1 MLLYNELKVCIIRGF
16 NNIEYTGLDSVAKTA
31 QPTITPRSKH
41 NISRAYISENA
52 LTVLYRLNEAGYEAY
67 LVGGCIRDML
77 LGREPKDYDV
87 ATNARPNE
95 VNALFRN
102 CRLVGRRF
110 RLAHINFGRETIE
123 VATFRAP
130 HQETAAGKKDKNGR
144 ILRDNVFGTL
154 EDDAMRR
161 DFTANSLYYSI
172 DDLAIRDYTNG
183 MEDIKN
189 GILKLIGDPET
200 RYKEDPVRML
210 RAIRFSAK
218 LGFRIHPDSEKPIKR
233 LGHLLKDIPAARLY
247 EEVLKLFLSGCAVQT
262 FDMLRQHGLFH
273 YLFPQLDKCL
283 EQEEHGY
290 PLTFVSQALNSTDKR
305 ISANKPVS
313 PSFLFACLL
322 WESVRVHAKQLMQK
336 SGMNETQAMQMAGET
351 VMMNQL
357 PHVAIPRRF
366 STPMREIWTMQSR
379 FQHRYGQRPLRFLA
393 HPRFRAAYDF
403 MLLRG
408 MAGEEL
414 QETCEWWTRL
424 QEQPEIQRKIMT
436 NLKSKGSYRSSRH
449 KKPVKPKSQKK

>member
-1 MLLYNELKVCIIRGF
+1 M
-16 NNIEYTGLDSVAKTA
+16 DSVTKVA
-31 QPTITPRSKH
+31 QPTITPRSEH

-52 LTVLYRLNEAGYEAY
+52 LTVLYRLNEAGYQAY

-77 LGREPKDYDV
+77 LGREPKDYDI
-87 ATNARPNE
+87 ATSARPNE

-130 HQETAAGKKDKNGR
+130 HQATPAGEEAANGR

-161 DFTANSLYYSI
+161 DFTINSLYYGI

-183 MEDIKN
+183 IQDIKS
-189 GILKLIGDPET
+189 GTLQLVGDPET

-210 RAIRFSAK
+210 RAVRFSSK
-218 LGFRIHPDSEKPIKR
+218 LGFRIHPDSEKPIKK
-233 LGHLLKDIPAARLY
+233 LGHLLKDIPGARLY
-247 EEVLKLFLSGCAVQT
+247 EEVLKLFLGGCAVQT
-262 FDMLRQHGLFH
+262 FDLLRHYGLFH
-273 YLFPQLDKCL
+273 HLFPQLSNCL

-290 PLTFVSQALNSTDKR
+290 PLTFVSQALSNTDKR
-305 ISANKPVS
+305 ISENKPIS

-322 WESVRVHAKQLMQK
+322 WEPVRVLAKELSQEEGI
-336 SGMNETQAMQMAGET
+336 SETQAMQMAGET
-351 VMMNQL
+351 VTQNQL
-357 PHVAIPRRF
+357 PHVSIPRRF
-366 STPMREIWTMQSR
+366 STPMREIWIMQLR
-379 FQHRYGQRPLRFLA
+379 FQHRYGQRPLRFLT

-414 QETCEWWTRL
+414 QETCEWWTKL
-424 QEQPEIQRKIMT
+424 QEQPEVQRELMANSNPKRP
-436 NLKSKGSYRSSRH
+436 YRSSRRKRPAKR
-449 KKPVKPKSQKK
+449 KKTDN

>member
-1 MLLYNELKVCIIRGF
+1 MYHTRFLLKQ
-16 NNIEYTGLDSVAKTA
+16 EYTGLNSATKIT
-31 QPTITPRSKH
+31 QPTIIPRSKH
-41 NISRAYISENA
+41 SISRAYISENA
-52 LTVLYRLNEAGYEAY
+52 LTVLYRLNEAGYQAY

-77 LGREPKDYDV
+77 LGREPKDYDI
-87 ATNARPNE
+87 ATSAHPNE

-110 RLAHINFGRETIE
+110 RLAHINFGRETLE
-123 VATFRAP
+123 VATFRSAHQAAP
-130 HQETAAGKKDKNGR
+130 AGVEAENGR

-161 DFTANSLYYSI
+161 DFTVNSLYYGI

-183 MEDIKN
+183 IKDIKS
-189 GILKLIGDPET
+189 GTLRLVGDPET

-218 LGFRIHPDSEKPIKR
+218 LGFRIHKNSKQPIRK
-233 LGHLLKDIPAARLY
+233 LGHLLKDIPAARIY
-247 EEVLKLFLSGCAVQT
+247 EEVLKLLLGGCAVQT
-262 FDMLRQHGLFH
+262 FSLLRHYGLFNH
-273 YLFPQLDKCL
+273 LLPQLSTCL
-283 EQEEHGY
+283 EQEEHNY
-290 PLTFVSQALNSTDKR
+290 PLTFVSQALSNTDKR
-305 ISANKPVS
+305 ISENKPVS

-322 WESVRVHAKQLMQK
+322 WEPVRVLAKNLMQEQDI
-336 SGMNETQAMQMAGET
+336 SETQAMQMAGET

-357 PHVAIPRRF
+357 PLIAIPRRF
-366 STPMREIWTMQSR
+366 SMPMREIWNMQLR

-414 QETCEWWTRL
+414 QETCDWWTKL
-424 QEQPEIQRKIMT
+424 QKQPEVQHELTAHSKP
-436 NLKSKGSYRSSRH
+436 KGSYRSSRRKRPTKR
-449 KKPVKPKSQKK
+449 KKPSSL

>member
-1 MLLYNELKVCIIRGF
+1 M
-16 NNIEYTGLDSVAKTA
+16 DSVTKIV
-31 QPTITPRSKH
+31 QPTIIPRSEH

-52 LTVLYRLNEAGYEAY
+52 LTVLYRLNEAGYQAY

-77 LGREPKDYDV
+77 LGREPKDYDI
-87 ATNARPNE
+87 ATSALPNE

-123 VATFRAP
+123 VATFRSP
-130 HQETAAGKKDKNGR
+130 HQATPAGVEAESGR

-161 DFTANSLYYSI
+161 DFTVNSLYYGI

-183 MEDIKN
+183 MQDIKS
-189 GILKLIGDPET
+189 GTLQLVGDPET

-218 LGFRIHPDSEKPIKR
+218 LGFRIHPDSKQPIKK
-233 LGHLLKDIPAARLY
+233 LGHLLKDIPAARIY
-247 EEVLKLFLSGCAVQT
+247 EEVLKLFLGGCATQT
-262 FDMLRQHGLFH
+262 FGLLRHYGLFH
-273 YLFPQLDKCL
+273 HLFPQLSSCL

-290 PLTFVSQALNSTDKR
+290 PLTFVSQALSNTDKR
-305 ISANKPVS
+305 ISENKPIS

-322 WESVRVHAKQLMQK
+322 WEPTRVLAKQLMQEEK
-336 SGMNETQAMQMAGET
+336 GISETQAMQMAGET
-351 VMMNQL
+351 VTMNQL
-357 PHVAIPRRF
+357 PQVAIPRRF
-366 STPMREIWTMQSR
+366 SIPMREIWNMQLR
-379 FQHRYGQRPLRFLA
+379 FQHRYGQRPLRFLT

-408 MAGEEL
+408 MAGEDL
-414 QETCEWWTRL
+414 QEACEWWTKL
-424 QEQPEIQRKIMT
+424 QKQPEMQHELTANSKPKNSHRSTRRKRPA
-436 NLKSKGSYRSSRH
+436 KR
-449 KKPVKPKSQKK
+449 KKPSS